1 MDNVAGAKSSLTW
14 AVHISVALL
23 VFVWLFPTVG
33 LFASS
38 FRTADQIATSGWW
51 KALFPSEQNLT
62 LRSAEPDRQVQR
74 NGVYVIEG
82 NLFEKGSEANISVW
96 GVSSREIDAYQA
108 GDTAGLRDG
117 GTITVEADGAYRME
131 SDEPF
136 EGRRGKRVF
145 VTAETPPEFTL
156 ANYDT
161 VLGKEVVKNLIIYSF
176 AALIFYFVARFIFRG
191 NESAIAG
198 VIPGAGAILLLV
210 LLSMAFGLSSGQA
223 EGAQTTDDMAGA
235 FFSTLTVTIPAT
247 AIPIVIAAF
256 AAYALAWMDFPGRA
270 LLIAAVVGLL
280 VVPLQL
286 ALIPLLKLHL
296 GIGIGKGYLGIWLAH
311 TGFGLP
317 LAIYLLR
324 NYMVGLPRDIIECAK
339 VDGATDFQ
347 IFVRIILPL
356 SFPALAS
363 FAIFQFLWTWNDL
376 LVAKV
381 FLIDATG
388 ETTVMTNAI
397 VELLGTRGGNW
408 EILATAAFVSI
419 AVPLV
424 VFFAMQKYLVRGLLA
439 GSVK

>member
-1 MDNVAGAKSSLTW
+1 MMNDGIAGSKATLTW
-14 AVHISVALL
+14 AVHISVVLL
-23 VFVWLFPTVG
+23 VALWLFPTVG
-33 LFASS
+33 LFVSS
-38 FRTADQIATSGWW
+38 FRTSDQIATTGWW
-51 KALFPSEQNLT
+51 MALSEQ
-62 LRSAEPDRQVQR
+62 ERQNPAIRISGEEKAQ
-74 NGVYVIEG
+74 NGIYVIDG
-82 NLFEKGSEANISVW
+82 SLFEGEVEVKAW
-96 GVSSREIDAYQA
+96 GTSSRRPEEFAPGQTAELSKERTVTVQA
-108 GDTAGLRDG
+108 NGDYRFTAAETQEGKRLPRLFTTAG
-117 GTITVEADGAYRME
+117 
-131 SDEPF
+131 S
-136 EGRRGKRVF
+136 
-145 VTAETPPEFTL
+145 PPEFAL
-156 ANYDT
+156 SNYDV
-161 VLGKEVVKNLIIYSF
+161 VLGKDVVKRLIAF
-176 AALIFYFVARFIFRG
+176 LVAAMIFGYVLRMLLRSQGDRVA
-191 NESAIAG
+191 SIAS
-198 VIPGAGAILLLV
+198 GAGGAAFMVLLV
-210 LLSMAFGLSSGQA
+210 LIFGLSTGTV
-223 EGAQTTDDMAGA
+223 EGAHTTDSMASA

-247 AIPIVIAAF
+247 VIPILIAAF

-270 LLIAAVVGLL
+270 LLIAAVVALL

-296 GIGIGKGYLGIWLAH
+296 QIGIGKGYLGVWLAH

-324 NYMVGLPRDIIECAK
+324 NYMVGLPRDIIENAR

-376 LVAKV
+376 LVARV
-381 FLIDATG
+381 FLIGATG
-388 ETTVMTNAI
+388 DTNVMTNAI

-419 AVPLV
+419 AVPLA